1 MKNKGLKISVVILL
15 IITLTMTN
23 FIFLGSS
30 LISYAVDDISTN
42 HKNIEF
48 SAYFKNDQGE
58 KVTSLDRTAS
68 TQEIWL
74 YMSISVKKEGFFN
87 GQVELT
93 NSNFNIASS
102 ESEYVSKIE
111 GNKVYLNQINAGT
124 TAEIELKAKTIENE
138 SVDLNKLSAESEVT
152 LTGIYRDSTEK
163 DIEIN
168 AVKNVVLNLIETN
181 TADSIENSVAIV
193 TNKVLKIAGE
203 DKILGV
209 NIMVAM
215 KNYAETVRECVKQ
228 KIDLIISGAGI
239 PKELPEYVKGTKT
252 KIAPIV
258 SSLRCCKLIVK
269 HWISKY
275 NYIPDMI
282 VVEGTEAGG
291 HLGFKQEEL
300 VDGNK
305 PKLEDITLDVVNY
318 IKEVEKENGKQ
329 IPVIAAG
336 GIWDGKDINRF
347 LDLGADGVQMATR
360 FVATEECDA
369 SENFKQAY
377 INANKED
384 IKIIKSPVGMPGRAI
399 YNEFIKTTEM
409 GKCKIEKCYNC
420 IKTCNVVNTP
430 YCITKALINA
440 VKGNMNEALIFCGSN
455 VEKVKKI
462 VSVHNLMDELVNGIV

>member
-1 MKNKGLKISVVILL
+1 MKGIRVGDKTSKYP
-15 IITLTMTN
+15 IIQGGM
-23 FIFLGSS
+23 GVGVS
-30 LISYAVDDISTN
+30 LHKLAGNVSKEGGIGVISTADIGYQEEDFD
-42 HKNIEF
+42 KNPNEANLRAIG
-48 SAYFKNDQGE
+48 K
-58 KVTSLDRTAS
+58 
-68 TQEIWL
+68 EIR
-74 YMSISVKKEGFFN
+74 
-87 GQVELT
+87 
-93 NSNFNIASS
+93 
-102 ESEYVSKIE
+102 
-111 GNKVYLNQINAGT
+111 
-124 TAEIELKAKTIENE
+124 KARE
-138 SVDLNKLSAESEVT
+138 
-152 LTGIYRDSTEK
+152 
-163 DIEIN
+163 
-168 AVKNVVLNLIETN
+168 
-181 TADSIENSVAIV
+181 
-193 TNKVLKIAGE
+193 IAGE

-318 IKEVEKENGKQ
+318 IKKVEEKNGKQ